1 MRAIRFLV
9 LAVAMAAIAPALL
22 LQPLPAAAQEAE
34 AEGTLFVNLTSADAW
49 RAGMALGFARNAQ
62 AHGHEVVV
70 FLNVDAVRLASTALP
85 QPRHVMTGEPL
96 QAMLEAALADGAT
109 VIVCPMC
116 MQVAGI
122 AEGDLIAGA
131 TVGAPEIT
139 LPAMFGDDVRVM
151 SY

>member
-1 MRAIRFLV
+1 
-9 LAVAMAAIAPALL
+9 
-22 LQPLPAAAQEAE
+22 
-34 AEGTLFVNLTSADAW
+34 
-49 RAGMALGFARNAQ
+49 
-62 AHGHEVVV
+62 
-70 FLNVDAVRLASTALP
+70 
-85 QPRHVMTGEPL
+85 
-96 QAMLEAALADGAT
+96 
-109 VIVCPMC
+109 